1 MRGYFCAIENE
12 EVYLHLIKGEHDSAS
27 GCD

>member
-12 EVYLHLIKGEHDSAS
+12 KVYLRIIKGDRNSAS